1 MGYAWFNRVLLQ
13 KRSAKKHGTL
23 VGEHHVTSDLA
34 RVVVVLGSSDVLE
47 FEPEDLLLIG
57 CENSDRS
64 VHVSHSGSTTVKP
77 EIMSLPC

>member
-1 MGYAWFNRVLLQ
+1 MGYAWFSRVLLQ

-34 RVVVVLGSSDVLE
+34 RVVVVLE